1 MTKRIEQS
9 LIRLLVWNALAGA
22 FLGCV
27 FAAFLLFMDV
37 GGLGTLLAHA
47 ENPLPALFLLFGG
60 FAVTFGC
67 AVCGTA
73 IMALPA
79 DDQDDGPGGGHR
91 KDERDMELALIPI
104 PVRVRRK

>member
-27 FAAFLLFMDV
+27 FADFLLYMDV
-37 GGLGTLLAHA
+37 GGLGTMLART
-47 ENPLPALFLLFGG
+47 ENPLPALFLLFGS
-60 FAVTFGC
+60 FAVTFGS

-73 IMALPA
+73 IMALPKN
-79 DDQDDGPGGGHR
+79 DRDDGPGGGHR
-91 KDERDMELALIPI
+91 EDERELKLALIPI

>member
-27 FAAFLLFMDV
+27 FAAFLLYMDV
-37 GGLGTLLAHA
+37 SNIGTLLARA
-47 ENPLPALFLLFGG
+47 QYPMPALFLFFGS
-60 FAVTFGC
+60 FAVTFGS

-73 IMALPA
+73 IMALPT
-79 DDQDDGPGGGHR
+79 DDQEDGPGGGR
-91 KDERDMELALIPI
+91 RQREDEADLVLIPVPI
-104 PVRVRRK
+104 RLRRK